1 MDVALVSSHKVIWNG
16 QNHCEIFLRCLL
28 IQFRSGWRLEERKM
42 PARRVTSFSEKAMC
56 MMFTLR
62 PLPRVKDK
70 IDKILRSEVLA
81 ANLHKLVCIK
91 IIGMSSHFRD
101 PCLQ

>member
-62 PLPRVKDK
+62 PLPRVK
-70 IDKILRSEVLA
+70 VL
-81 ANLHKLVCIK
+81 
-91 IIGMSSHFRD
+91 
-101 PCLQ
+101 